1 MAAEERFTRWA
12 ALGVPLLLFGG
23 ALFVIAIH
31 LGAKIPFPTLF
42 VPAAAFI
49 ALQLVFYLCAF
60 WVRRFAKRTG
70 AVWVIAL
77 LAGLYGW
84 TAGLMIVHYGLAW
97 KMLPPT
103 SDPAGFTVVMVFITI
118 VLLVTSVVA
127 RKRVRE
133 MLR

>member
-1 MAAEERFTRWA
+1 MAPEERFTRWA
-12 ALGVPLLLFGG
+12 ALGVPLLLVGG

-31 LGAKIPFPTLF
+31 LGTKIPFSTLF
-42 VPAAAFI
+42 APAAAFI
-49 ALQLVFYLCAF
+49 VLQLFFYLCAF

-84 TAGLMIVHYGLAW
+84 TAGLMIVHYGLVW
-97 KMLPPT
+97 KLLPAT
-103 SDPAGFTVVMVFITI
+103 SDPVGFTVVMIFITL
-118 VLLVTSVVA
+118 VLLVASIVA